1 MVDKILFEGVLMTRV
16 YDVFDKFSI
25 LNIVIGLLLG
35 VYLSINYA
43 STNIWF
49 VSVPLILIIGL
60 VMTLPPIIDY
70 FNRKGKFNDN
80 TSASALLEAFLLNVA
95 MIAVCSAFGFAIC
108 SLLNV

>member
-1 MVDKILFEGVLMTRV
+1 MTRV

-25 LNIVIGLLLG
+25 LNVVIGLLLG

-43 STNIWF
+43 SSNIWF
-49 VSVPLILIIGL
+49 VSIPFILIIGL

-80 TSASALLEAFLLNVA
+80 TSVNALLEAFLLNVA
-95 MIAVCSAFGFAIC
+95 MIAVCTAFGFAIC
-108 SLLNV
+108 SFLNI